1 MENNKKI
8 LAQTLFI
15 IFLFLINFIFILCLY
30 YYLYYVPVMAFHA
43 EIASLHEKNNE
54 LEDALAEVLKKQ
66 EGVEQIKKPSIFSSL
81 AGDGGSSSIN
91 PYLKYLCGCACA
103 VVVVIVCA
111 KVWPAPF
118 IAIKN
123 YTYPYILS
131 CLGYSATEILTL
143 RMVSPEGISYD
154 MLVTSSFDYV
164 NIAIKFTGAPDADY
178 ISLHIF
184 LDMVQKYA
192 GEATN
197 SPNHYLYNHMIH
209 LVNIADATAT
219 VASQVPPIL

>member
-1 MENNKKI
+1 
-8 LAQTLFI
+8 
-15 IFLFLINFIFILCLY
+15 
-30 YYLYYVPVMAFHA
+30 MALHA

-54 LEDALAEVLKKQ
+54 LAKAFAEVLKKL
-66 EGVEQIKKPSIFSSL
+66 EGAEQIKTPSIFSSL

-131 CLGYSATEILTL
+131 CLGYSATEILTF
-143 RMVSPEGISYD
+143 RIVSPEGLSYD
-154 MLVTSSFDYV
+154 LLVTSSFDYV
-164 NIAIKFTGAPDADY
+164 NIAIKFTGAPDAEY
-178 ISLHIF
+178 ISLHMF
-184 LDMVQKYA
+184 LDMVQKCA

-209 LVNIADATAT
+209 LVNNADATAT

>member
-1 MENNKKI
+1 MENNKKN

>member
-131 CLGYSATEILTL
+131 CLGYSATEILTF

>member
-1 MENNKKI
+1 
-8 LAQTLFI
+8 
-15 IFLFLINFIFILCLY
+15 
-30 YYLYYVPVMAFHA
+30 MAFHA

-54 LEDALAEVLKKQ
+54 LEDALAEVLKKL

-131 CLGYSATEILTL
+131 CLGYSATEILTF

>member
-1 MENNKKI
+1 MLNKKI
-8 LAQTLFI
+8 NLDLIVPI
-15 IFLFLINFIFILCLY
+15 IFLFLINFLIVLCFY
-30 YYLYYVPVMAFHA
+30 YYLHYAPVIALHA
-43 EIASLHEKNNE
+43 EIASMHERIRE
-54 LEDALAEVLKKQ
+54 LEETLKKL
-66 EGVEQIKKPSIFSSL
+66 EEAKQIKNLSFFSSF
-81 AGDGGSSSIN
+81 ACDGGSSSIN
-91 PYLKYLCGCACA
+91 PYVKYLCGCACA
-103 VVVVIVCA
+103 VVVIIVCA

-131 CLGYSATEILTL
+131 CFGYSATEILTI

-154 MLVTSSFDYV
+154 WLITSSFDYV
-164 NIAIKFTGAPDADY
+164 NIAIKFTGAPDEEY

-184 LDMVQKYA
+184 LDMVQKCA

-219 VASQVPPIL
+219 ATQVLPIV